1 MITFSQVIF
10 SARTHGLQIH
20 NSLIRSSGQFLT
32 SKHNFTQM
40 LLSVLINTFTLSS
53 LCILLFCS
61 VVCDVWV
68 TVSVYRVITAV
79 GRGWTGWI
87 FTMTILSFMLQ
98 VGLHTLP
105 LPAYHDTPAANITRV
120 THSHILAKYPL
131 HRNKTESSFD
141 TGEAS
146 NLSASTIFTLFTHY
160 TADKRV
166 GNMKYS
172 KFQQNQD
179 KQKDKCFILKF
190 VVFIQNIYSALKI
203 SHPSP
208 LKFASL
214 VRLFL
219 ARSDIILLNVFFSLG
234 NCTLLQ

>member
-1 MITFSQVIF
+1 MLCPSLHTMIHLQPITLVLH
-10 SARTHGLQIH
+10 TH
-20 NSLIRSSGQFLT
+20 T
-32 SKHNFTQM
+32 
-40 LLSVLINTFTLSS
+40 SS
-53 LCILLFCS
+53 LNIH
-61 VVCDVWV
+61 
-68 TVSVYRVITAV
+68 Y
-79 GRGWTGWI
+79 TG
-87 FTMTILSFMLQ
+87 TKLKVLCT
-98 VGLHTLP
+98 
-105 LPAYHDTPAANITRV
+105 
-120 THSHILAKYPL
+120 
-131 HRNKTESSFD
+131 
-141 TGEAS
+141 TGEDS
-146 NLSASTIFTLFTHY
+146 NLSASKIFTLFTHY

-234 NCTLLQ
+234 ICTLLQ

>member
-1 MITFSQVIF
+1 MFSFYPTLVFEQ
-10 SARTHGLQIH
+10 
-20 NSLIRSSGQFLT
+20 
-32 SKHNFTQM
+32 
-40 LLSVLINTFTLSS
+40 LSNVF
-53 LCILLFCS
+53 LFCS
-61 VVCDVWV
+61 MACGVWV

-98 VGLHTLP
+98 VGLQLCP
-105 LPAYHDTPAANITRV
+105 SLPAYHDTPAANNTLV

-131 HRNKTESSFD
+131 HWNKVIMFC
-141 TGEAS
+141 GEAS
-146 NLSASTIFTLFTHY
+146 KNLSVSTIFTLFTHY

-190 VVFIQNIYSALKI
+190 VVFIQNIYPALKI

-208 LKFASL
+208 LKFASSE
-214 VRLFL
+214 RLFL
-219 ARSDIILLNVFFSLG
+219 ARSDIILLNLFFSLG

>member
-1 MITFSQVIF
+1 MLCPSLHTMIHLQPITLVLH
-10 SARTHGLQIH
+10 TH
-20 NSLIRSSGQFLT
+20 T
-32 SKHNFTQM
+32 
-40 LLSVLINTFTLSS
+40 SS
-53 LCILLFCS
+53 LNIH
-61 VVCDVWV
+61 
-68 TVSVYRVITAV
+68 Y
-79 GRGWTGWI
+79 TG
-87 FTMTILSFMLQ
+87 TKLNVLCTS
-98 VGLHTLP
+98 
-105 LPAYHDTPAANITRV
+105 
-120 THSHILAKYPL
+120 
-131 HRNKTESSFD
+131 
-141 TGEAS
+141 GEDS
-146 NLSASTIFTLFTHY
+146 NLSASASTIFTLFTHY

-234 NCTLLQ
+234 ICTLLQ